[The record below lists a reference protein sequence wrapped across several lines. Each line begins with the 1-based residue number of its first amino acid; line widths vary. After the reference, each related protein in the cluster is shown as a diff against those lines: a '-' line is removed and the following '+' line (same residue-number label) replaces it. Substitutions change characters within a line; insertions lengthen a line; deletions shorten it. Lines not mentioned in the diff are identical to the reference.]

1 MTKIERLKLRFASG
15 MSEGR
20 ISSDEWELEFLPML
34 DRAEKHS
41 ELLLA
46 VANKYPNESRHE
58 TALRYL
64 QERECPKDSPAQQEI
79 DSARTPTK
87 E

>member
-20 ISSDEWELEFLPML
+20 ISSDEWELEFLPMIE
-34 DRAEKHS
+34 DAER
-41 ELLLA
+41 LA
-46 VANKYPNESRHE
+46 YFFSDDAMESTVWRDQDVQE
-58 TALRYL
+58 VLQDIKSWREAIDLAL
-64 QERECPKDSPAQQEI
+64 
-79 DSARTPTK
+79 TPTK

>member
-20 ISSDEWELEFLPML
+20 ISSDEWELEFLPMIL
-34 DRAEKHS
+34 DAERYRWLRANPVQPWVSFKF
-41 ELLLA
+41 
-46 VANKYPNESRHE
+46 VTNYPDGVLPHNM
-58 TALRYL
+58 A
-64 QERECPKDSPAQQEI
+64 PWIDAAI